1 MLSGE
6 LPAPLWK
13 EVKEGCK
20 GSSGRK
26 IQRGKQKENMTD
38 KNW

>member
-6 LPAPLWK
+6 LLAPLWK

-26 IQRGKQKENMTD
+26 IQRCKQKEKMMD
-38 KNW
+38 KKW